1 MTLKLSCQR
10 EEKKINKNY
19 SISKEEFKE
28 LGGEY
33 NLVPVYREIIADME
47 TPVSAFIKLREAT
60 NSFLLESVEG
70 GETLGRYSFIGI
82 NPFMVV
88 SCKNGKMTIEGE
100 NEEVIESVNDPLDIL
115 KSLLKK
121 YRSAPLSDLPPFFG
135 GAVGY
140 IGYDYIRYVE
150 DVPCKNSDDLDF
162 PELHFLFT
170 DTVVIFDHLKH
181 RVKVLVNV
189 RTIDDAATSYDLAL
203 VRIEEIISKL
213 RSSVSVAP
221 LIESTSKVD
230 RFDVNIEKSDFIDA
244 VKKAKEYIFA
254 GDILQTVISQRFSMP
269 ITADPFDIYR
279 VLRTINPSPYLGF
292 LDFSDMTMIASSPE
306 PLIRVEGDKVITRPI
321 AGTRRRG
328 QSDEED
334 IRLGEELLSDE
345 KEKAEHIML
354 LDLGR
359 NDLGAVCKPGTVEVD
374 DFMFIERYSHV
385 MHIVSQVSGEIAED
399 KDIFDVLRAAF
410 PAGTVSGA
418 PKIRAMEIIDEL
430 EPARRGP
437 YAGVFGYFSFTGNLD
452 TGITIRTIVVKDDT
466 AYVQAGAGIVAD
478 SVPELEYDET
488 VNKAMAL
495 LRAVIMAEEQKAL
508 SEKE

>member
-1 MTLKLSCQR
+1 MILKENYQR
-10 EEKKINKNY
+10 EEGKINKIY
-19 SISKEEFKE
+19 SISKEKFK
-28 LGGEY
+28 
-33 NLVPVYREIIADME
+33 NLSDNHNLIPVYREIIADME
-47 TPVSAFIKLREAT
+47 TPVSTFIKLREDS

-70 GETLGRYSFIGI
+70 GENLGRYSFIGV

-88 SCKNGKMTIEGE
+88 SCKEGTVTIEGE
-100 NEEVIESVNDPLDIL
+100 REEVIESVSDPLDIM
-115 KSLLKK
+115 KDLLME
-121 YRSAPLSDLPPFFG
+121 YSSPPLNDLPPFFG

-140 IGYDYIRYVE
+140 VGYDCIRYFE
-150 DVPCKNSDDLDF
+150 EIPCKNSDDLNF

-181 RVKVLVNV
+181 RVKVLVNA
-189 RTIDDAATSYDLAL
+189 RTKGDVTLSYESAL
-203 VRIEEIISKL
+203 LRIEEIISKL
-213 RSSVSVAP
+213 RSPVSVAP
-221 LIESTSKVD
+221 LFESSSQIES
-230 RFDVNIEKSDFIDA
+230 FDANIKKSDFIKA
-244 VKKAKEYIFA
+244 VEKAKEYIFA
-254 GDILQTVISQRFSMP
+254 GDILQTVLSQRFSMP

-306 PLIRVEGDKVITRPI
+306 PLIKVEQNKVLTRPI
-321 AGTRRRG
+321 AGTRPRG
-328 QSDEED
+328 LDEEED
-334 IRLGEELLSDE
+334 IRLEKELLNDE
-345 KEKAEHIML
+345 KERAEHIML

-359 NDLGAVCKPGTVEVD
+359 NDLGAVCRPGTVNVD

-385 MHIVSQVSGEIAED
+385 MHIVSQVSGEIAKN
-399 KDIFDVLRAAF
+399 KDIFDILRAAF

-430 EPARRGP
+430 ESTRRGP

-452 TGITIRTIVVKDDT
+452 TGITIRTIVVKDGN

-488 VNKAMAL
+488 VNKATAL
-495 LRAVIMAEEQKAL
+495 LRAVTIAEEQKAL
-508 SEKE
+508 SEKG

>member
-121 YRSAPLSDLPPFFG
+121 YRSAPLGDLPPFFG

-140 IGYDYIRYVE
+140 IGYDYIRYFE
-150 DVPCKNSDDLDF
+150 DIPCKNSDDLDF

-189 RTIDDAATSYDLAL
+189 RTIDDAASSYDLAL

-230 RFDVNIEKSDFIDA
+230 RFDANIEKSDFIDA

-495 LRAVIMAEEQKAL
+495 LRAVTMAEEQKAL